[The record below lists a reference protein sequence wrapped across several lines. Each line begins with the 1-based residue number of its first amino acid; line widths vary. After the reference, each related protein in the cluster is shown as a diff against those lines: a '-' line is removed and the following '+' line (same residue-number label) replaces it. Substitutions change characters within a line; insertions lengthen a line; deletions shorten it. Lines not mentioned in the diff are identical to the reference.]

1 MNNQF
6 REIEKSLFSSI
17 QSEYYKL
24 DNILK
29 KKKLDKNLL
38 NNLNSLN
45 NDVMA
50 LELKI
55 KQVRLSLLDKDKY
68 LSNGM
73 NEKDKSDLKD
83 IKTIENFKSIM
94 IYYRMMLDYI

>member
-1 MNNQF
+1 MNNRL

-29 KKKLDKNLL
+29 KKKLDKDLL
-38 NNLNSLN
+38 NNLNSIN

-50 LELKI
+50 LEIKI
-55 KQVRLSLLDKDKY
+55 KQIRLSLIDKDND

-73 NEKDKSDLKD
+73 NEKDNSDMKD
-83 IKTIENFKSIM
+83 IKTIENFKSLM